1 MVVLSV
7 DHGARS
13 GYCVFEDE
21 KYIESGIVTLDSV
34 TSLRQAQ
41 TEFYQIFSFYNK
53 LEHIYG

>member
-13 GYCVFEDE
+13 GYSVFEDE

-41 TEFYQIFSFYNK
+41 IEFYQIFSFYNK

>member
-7 DHGARS
+7 DHGTRS
-13 GYCVFEDE
+13 GYSVFEDE

-41 TEFYQIFSFYNK
+41 REFYQIFSFYNK